1 MTSIEPIRKQIVVDA
16 TPERAFQV
24 FTEQHSTWWPLETH
38 HVCDTPAEIA
48 IIEPRVGGRWFER
61 TVDGKEGL
69 WGRVLVWE
77 PPHRL
82 VLTWEIDGDW
92 KHDDKLLTEV
102 ELRFV
107 EISPTQ
113 TRVELEHRLLE
124 NYGDN
129 AHFMRAPMDGG
140 WSSFLDLYA
149 AEASGH
155 PAD

>member
-16 TPERAFQV
+16 TAERAFRV
-24 FTEQHSTWWPLETH
+24 FTEQHSTWWPLDTH
-38 HVCDTPAEIA
+38 HIGEKPAETA
-48 IIEPRVGGRWFER
+48 IIEPKVGGRWFER
-61 TVDGKEGL
+61 AADGTEGV

-82 VLTWEIDGDW
+82 VLTWEIDGNW
-92 KHDDKLLTEV
+92 KHDDKLVTEV

-107 EISPTQ
+107 ELGPNRTQ
-113 TRVELEHRLLE
+113 IDFEHRLLE
-124 NYGDN
+124 NYGEN

-149 AEASGH
+149 AEASSK
-155 PAD
+155 PA